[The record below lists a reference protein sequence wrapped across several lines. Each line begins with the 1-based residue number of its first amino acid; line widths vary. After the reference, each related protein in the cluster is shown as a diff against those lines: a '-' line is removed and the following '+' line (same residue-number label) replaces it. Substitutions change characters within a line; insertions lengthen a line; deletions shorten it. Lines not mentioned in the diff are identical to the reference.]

1 MFLGK
6 HLDRKYAR
14 QRISILTKEKT
25 MNIATCPKCGT
36 VFEHVGEV
44 ERDHPGFLCPEC
56 RRLGYM
62 LLGVLHFQPTYP
74 EITTA

>member
-1 MFLGK
+1 
-6 HLDRKYAR
+6 
-14 QRISILTKEKT
+14 